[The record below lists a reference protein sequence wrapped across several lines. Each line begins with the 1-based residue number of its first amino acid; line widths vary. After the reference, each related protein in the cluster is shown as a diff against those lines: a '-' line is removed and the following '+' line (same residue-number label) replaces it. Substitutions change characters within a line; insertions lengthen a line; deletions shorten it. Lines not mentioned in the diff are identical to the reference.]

1 MRSLKGCRLVTEK
14 DLAPLVQDYLGFG
27 SASQLFASLDGQV
40 PWGCTWGEFSFKVPE
55 PLGWVAWK
63 LHRCPGFRAW
73 MLWDSRAVAA
83 AALRSK
89 EASYLR
95 LCLKREIWASFCCS
109 LHILPNLSPEE
120 TLPNI
125 CNRLLY
131 SLHDARRSLKGV
143 WRAEQELKT
152 LVAESQS
159 QNKGWYLQRKPLS
172 PHSSYRHKGN
182 IEESFTGQGDDLKIG
197 CTGDLWQLMDSYS
210 FLWRLRK
217 GEGALWKISRFPG
230 FCRWKKRLFSEYL
243 TDFLPGFPFCGWKKN
258 FFFKCILLWIS
269 A

>member
-1 MRSLKGCRLVTEK
+1 MGSLEAAQMPRFSRLDAVNR
-14 DLAPLVQDYLGFG
+14 P
-27 SASQLFASLDGQV
+27 
-40 PWGCTWGEFSFKVPE
+40 
-55 PLGWVAWK
+55 
-63 LHRCPGFRAW
+63 
-73 MLWDSRAVAA
+73 VAA

-89 EASYLR
+89 EASYFLR
-95 LCLKREIWASFCCS
+95 LCLKRETWESFCCS
-109 LHILPNLSPEE
+109 LHILSNLAPEE

-131 SLHDARRSLKGV
+131 YLHDARSLKGV
-143 WRAEQELKT
+143 WRAEWELKT

-159 QNKGWYLQRKPLS
+159 QNKGWYLQRKPFS
-172 PHSSYRHKGN
+172 PHSLYRHKGN
-182 IEESFTGQGDDLKIG
+182 IEESFTDQGDDLKIG

-230 FCRWKKRLFSEYL
+230 FCRWKKRLLSEHL
-243 TDFLPGFPFCGWKKN
+243 TDFLPGFPFCDWKKH
-258 FFFKCILLWIS
+258 FFFKKCILLWIS